1 MIRMANEKDKVLVL
15 ENKEVAQ
22 EAYETCQ
29 VKIKEHDLEM
39 NLVDVEY
46 TFDRNKVIFF
56 TLLQMVG

>member
-1 MIRMANEKDKVLVL
+1 MANEKDKVLVL

-46 TFDRNKVIFF
+46 TFDRNKVIF
-56 TLLQMVG
+56 LLYCRW